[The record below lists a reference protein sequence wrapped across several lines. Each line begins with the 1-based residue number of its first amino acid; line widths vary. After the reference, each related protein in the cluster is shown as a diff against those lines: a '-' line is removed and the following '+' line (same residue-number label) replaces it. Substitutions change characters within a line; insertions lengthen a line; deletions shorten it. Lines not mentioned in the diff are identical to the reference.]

1 MRRNSEITYIS
12 STNKVVLAIN
22 WFLDLFLFGGY
33 VAEYLKGARDLA
45 FVSLFLVIVFIPIVI
60 ATVIYLG
67 NRESRKMKFVT
78 IAGYF
83 VMYIFAMFTS
93 PRIVIYV
100 YFFPIISMYLLYF
113 DLKFMVYSFLGIAA
127 INISRIIW
135 QITSLGMNTADLT
148 TSFTIQ
154 FASVFLYGIS
164 IIITTRLSN
173 KFNFAKIAGVEDEKR
188 KKDEILKDVLNT
200 SKVVESN
207 SKKVST
213 FIERLFKSTEELSGE
228 VMRIQEKSN
237 NTLERIQNQSDL
249 VDSIKKIIVETT
261 RSSESMGNI
270 SKETIE
276 AAGKGLNMVKKLS
289 SSVDQV
295 NSESEGVYKTMVEL
309 ENNCEEIQNI
319 TRIITGISEQT
330 NLLSLNASI
339 ESARAGEAGKGFAV
353 VAEEIRKLAMM
364 SKNSAENI
372 SQIIKEL
379 VDKAER
385 SVKAFEKLKEVNTD
399 QSGMI
404 FNTRDIFSGI
414 SGKIKNL
421 NENVFE
427 VSKKVNEIS
436 ELNANIVDSIEEIS
450 KDSEATN
457 DIVIK
462 TTRMTEKNNMD
473 TKEAFKYTE
482 ELNKS
487 AKELEKYF
495 RN

>member
-1 MRRNSEITYIS
+1 
-12 STNKVVLAIN
+12 
-22 WFLDLFLFGGY
+22 
-33 VAEYLKGARDLA
+33 
-45 FVSLFLVIVFIPIVI
+45 
-60 ATVIYLG
+60 
-67 NRESRKMKFVT
+67 
-78 IAGYF
+78 
-83 VMYIFAMFTS
+83 
-93 PRIVIYV
+93 
-100 YFFPIISMYLLYF
+100 MYLLYF

-135 QITSLGMNTADLT
+135 QVTSLGMNTADLT

-173 KFNFAKIAGVEDEKR
+173 KFNFVKIAGIEDEKR
-188 KKDEILKDVLNT
+188 NKDEMLKDVLNT
-200 SKVVESN
+200 SKIVESN
-207 SKKVST
+207 SKKVSV
-213 FIERLFKSTEELSGE
+213 FIEKLFKSTGELSGE
-228 VMRIQEKSN
+228 VKRIQEKSN

-249 VDSIKKIIVETT
+249 VDNIKKIIVETT

-399 QSGMI
+399 QSSMV

-414 SGKIKNL
+414 SGKIK
-421 NENVFE
+421 
-427 VSKKVNEIS
+427 I
-436 ELNANIVDSIEEIS
+436 
-450 KDSEATN
+450 
-457 DIVIK
+457 
-462 TTRMTEKNNMD
+462 
-473 TKEAFKYTE
+473 
-482 ELNKS
+482 
-487 AKELEKYF
+487 
-495 RN
+495 